1 MKQGKCCNWDDFIT
15 KRGKRNGKIKKTIIS
30 CAITGALNIPS
41 MTDYLPITPEEI
53 IESAIGAYKAGAA
66 AIHLHVRVP
75 ETGEPTNDVGLMT
88 QVYNAVREETDAVIC
103 VTTGGVLG
111 SPVEE
116 RVAAVPAL
124 KPDLASLNAGT
135 MNFFLPIARYVEKP
149 KYAWE
154 KEFVE
159 STYDMRTKNTFKDI
173 ETYLRIMEEN
183 GTKPELECFDIGMI
197 ETVGYFV
204 RKGVLKTPVYLQFIM
219 GAMGGVGASPEKL
232 YFMYR
237 AACDILGEGNF
248 VWSTGGAG
256 KEQFNMCTAAM
267 LLGGN
272 VRVGIEDNVYL
283 RKGVLAKTNAEQV
296 TKMRGIIE
304 TLEREIATPD
314 EAREILGLR
323 PLKK

>member
-1 MKQGKCCNWDDFIT
+1 MNSRFPN
-15 KRGKRNGKIKKTIIS
+15 RNR
-30 CAITGALNIPS
+30 TGGSSPI
-41 MTDYLPITPEEI
+41 LPF
-53 IESAIGAYKAGAA
+53 
-66 AIHLHVRVP
+66 
-75 ETGEPTNDVGLMT
+75 GEPKPEPGRNRNLPWFRFT
-88 QVYNAVREETDAVIC
+88 VRFRFLA
-103 VTTGGVLG
+103 LQFRFG
-111 SPVEE
+111 SN
-116 RVAAVPAL
+116 R
-124 KPDLASLNAGT
+124 
-135 MNFFLPIARYVEKP
+135 
-149 KYAWE
+149 
-154 KEFVE
+154 
-159 STYDMRTKNTFKDI
+159 
-173 ETYLRIMEEN
+173 

-237 AACDILGEGNF
+237 SACDILGEGNF

-267 LLGGN
+267 LLGGT

-304 TLEREIATPD
+304 TLEREVATPD
-314 EAREILGLR
+314 EAREILGLS